1 MCDEYEYTSE
11 DVERELTTYM
21 ELIVDAAPKNV
32 EQIRILTQA
41 TNFEYDAELKALG
54 DEHLKI
60 TLKIHDFLK
69 LLKKETKKYNGVY
82 AYGREDRDTNLM
94 ENKLTLIGQSYAE
107 LEKKGRIYIDKQG
120 NSSKLEELLEDIPRG
135 AMLVVGTIT
144 DFMTPDIEE
153 MRMTLAALE
162 DKDIAL
168 VSMLEYDYDFDAY
181 YYKIGLADN
190 IARVR
195 MGLKPEL
202 K

>member
-1 MCDEYEYTSE
+1 M
-11 DVERELTTYM
+11 
-21 ELIVDAAPKNV
+21 
-32 EQIRILTQA
+32 
-41 TNFEYDAELKALG
+41 
-54 DEHLKI
+54 
-60 TLKIHDFLK
+60 
-69 LLKKETKKYNGVY
+69 VY
-82 AYGREDRDTNLM
+82 
-94 ENKLTLIGQSYAE
+94 
-107 LEKKGRIYIDKQG
+107 
-120 NSSKLEELLEDIPRG
+120 
-135 AMLVVGTIT
+135 MLVVGTIT

-195 MGLKPEL
+195 IGLKPEL